1 MRAAISLLYLL
12 MIVNGCVEPFNLKS
26 SSYLKRLIV
35 DGEITDQPGPYKVKL
50 SYSKNVL
57 DTETEISPAV
67 GSSVWIEDSEG
78 VEELLTGL
86 NGEEGTY
93 ITKDIQGVVGKSYRV
108 KIITQ
113 SGGKYE
119 STWERIEPAG
129 QIEDFYYEFNEDLIT
144 PDAGKKYDYVDG
156 FKFFI
161 NASSN
166 TESNGLLRWRWT
178 GIYKI
183 ASAPERNTKF
193 VGRAE
198 LPNPLPCSGY
208 IVSNGR
214 LTQVDEC
221 TCCICW
227 GYDYGTNVIVSDNA
241 NISTN
246 NFKEV
251 LVGQVLISRPRFYE
265 RYYAEVEQLSVSENV
280 YAFWKLLG
288 DQQKATGSL
297 FQSNSVRIK
306 GNIVST
312 IDSEEEVLG
321 VFSASSVVK
330 KSIYIDENTIPYV
343 VAEMDFAPQDCR
355 KSVNNGST
363 TKPDF
368 W

>member
-1 MRAAISLLYLL
+1 MRATISLLCLL
-12 MIVNGCVEPFNLKS
+12 SVVNGCVEPFNLKS
-26 SSYLKRLIV
+26 SSYIKRLIV

-50 SYSKNVL
+50 SFSKNVL
-57 DTETEISPAV
+57 DTEVERIPAV
-67 GSSVWIEDSEG
+67 GASVWIEDNEG
-78 VEELLTGL
+78 VEELLTEL
-86 NGEEGTY
+86 NGEQGAY
-93 ITKDIQGVVGKSYRV
+93 VTKDIQGMVGKSYRV

-129 QIEDFYYEFNEDLIT
+129 EIQDFYYEFNKDQIT

-161 NASSN
+161 NASSSSR
-166 TESNGLLRWRWT
+166 SNGLLRWRWT

-183 ASAPERNTKF
+183 LSAPQNNTKF

-198 LPNPLPCSGY
+198 LSDPLPCSGY
-208 IVSNGR
+208 IVGPR
-214 LTQVDEC
+214 GLTQVDEC

-227 GYDYGTNVIVSDNA
+227 GYDYGTAVKVSDNV
-241 NISTN
+241 NVTSN
-246 NFKEV
+246 HFKDV
-251 LVGQVLISRPRFYE
+251 LVGQILISRPRFYE

-297 FQSNSVRIK
+297 FQSNSVRIR
-306 GNIVST
+306 GNIIST
-312 IDSEEEVLG
+312 ANSEEEVLG

-330 KSIYIDENTIPYV
+330 KSFYIDENTIPYV
-343 VAEMDFAPQDCR
+343 VAEMDLAPQDCR
-355 KSVNNGST
+355 KSVSNGST